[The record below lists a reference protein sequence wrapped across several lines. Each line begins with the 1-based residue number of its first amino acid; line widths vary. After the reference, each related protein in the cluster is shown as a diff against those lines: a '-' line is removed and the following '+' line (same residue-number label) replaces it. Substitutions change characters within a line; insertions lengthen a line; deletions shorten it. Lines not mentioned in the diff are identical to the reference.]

1 MRNMLTFFKRLLTED
16 KGQGLTEYALIIT
29 LVAVALVVAVLAFR
43 TQIIAMFN
51 NAVTAL
57 QTP

>member
-1 MRNMLTFFKRLLTED
+1 MLNFFKRLLIEE

-43 TQIIAMFN
+43 TQIIGMFN